1 MEQLIGRESE
11 KQTLLAALNTSGSE
25 LVAIFGRRRVGKTFL
40 VRSVY
45 YKQLIFEFSGMHSG
59 SMKRQLQNFNNT
71 LQSYSKKITPDEYS
85 DNWLD
90 AFEMLKKYISLKKTE
105 GKKVVFLDEFPWI
118 ETPRAGFLSAFEHFW
133 NSWAS
138 KQESLIVVICGSS
151 ASWMIKKIVNSKGG
165 LHNRLT
171 RRIRLM
177 PFSLK
182 ETELYFINKKIK
194 LDRYQIIQLYM
205 VLGGIP
211 YYLNSVQAGESA
223 ALCIDRTCFTK
234 DGLLTGEFNNLY
246 ESLFNEARRHLE
258 IVKVLAKHPEGLSR
272 DNMTKYIGASS
283 GGRLTATLTELEES
297 GFISAYVPFG
307 KSYKNKIFKL
317 IDEFSFFYLKFME
330 HNPYPGEGTF
340 IRFSISGIWKVWAGF
355 AWERIC
361 LKHSRQ
367 IKEFLGISG
376 IHSTDGVW
384 RFKGN
389 KEKQGSQIDLFIDRD
404 DHCIN
409 ICEMKFYNSPI
420 IINKN
425 YALEM
430 KGKLDKFSDVT
441 KTRKTL
447 FLTLIT
453 TFGIKD
459 NEHSTG
465 LIQNSLTMDALF
477 R

>member
-1 MEQLIGRESE
+1 
-11 KQTLLAALNTSGSE
+11 
-25 LVAIFGRRRVGKTFL
+25 
-40 VRSVY
+40 
-45 YKQLIFEFSGMHSG
+45 
-59 SMKRQLQNFNNT
+59 
-71 LQSYSKKITPDEYS
+71 
-85 DNWLD
+85 
-90 AFEMLKKYISLKKTE
+90 
-105 GKKVVFLDEFPWI
+105 
-118 ETPRAGFLSAFEHFW
+118 
-133 NSWAS
+133 
-138 KQESLIVVICGSS
+138 
-151 ASWMIKKIVNSKGG
+151 
-165 LHNRLT
+165 
-171 RRIRLM
+171 
-177 PFSLK
+177 
-182 ETELYFINKKIK
+182 
-194 LDRYQIIQLYM
+194 
-205 VLGGIP
+205 
-211 YYLNSVQAGESA
+211 
-223 ALCIDRTCFTK
+223 
-234 DGLLTGEFNNLY
+234 
-246 ESLFNEARRHLE
+246 
-258 IVKVLAKHPEGLSR
+258 
-272 DNMTKYIGASS
+272 MTKYIGASS

-340 IRFSISGIWKVWAGF
+340 IRFSISGIWKVWTGF

-425 YALEM
+425 YALEL